1 MMDKRSLQSSSN
13 VIFSVMFTVAGTL
26 SAVIT
31 AIGDQIHYMNR
42 DIKTYVYVAE
52 GIVGG
57 LVLLASVI
65 LILLTKL

>member
-1 MMDKRSLQSSSN
+1 M
-13 VIFSVMFTVAGTL
+13 IFTLAGTL

-57 LVLLASVI
+57 FVLLALII
-65 LILLTKL
+65 LMLLTRL

>member
-1 MMDKRSLQSSSN
+1 
-13 VIFSVMFTVAGTL
+13 MFTVAGTL